1 MNELKINKNLRDEVK
16 KIKLLLSELE
26 ENKLINYSVLVKE
39 CIKSIKK
46 GGKIIFFGNG
56 GSASDAQHL
65 ATELTVKYK
74 KIRKAL
80 PAISLVTDTSALT
93 AIGNDFSFD
102 KIFERQI
109 EALGKKND
117 ISIAIS
123 TSGNSNNLIKA
134 SRLANKIGI
143 KTFCLVGN
151 NGGKL
156 KKYVRYPI
164 IIPSNEVSHIQAAEI
179 IIGQSLC
186 FEIENYFSKNK

>member
-1 MNELKINKNLRDEVK
+1 MNEVKINKNLKNEVK
-16 KIKLLLSELE
+16 KIKLLLSKVE
-26 ENKLINYSVLVKE
+26 EKKLVNYSALVRE

-46 GGKIIFFGNG
+46 RGKIIFFGNG

-80 PAISLVTDTSALT
+80 PAISLATDTSALT

-109 EALGKKND
+109 EALGNKND
-117 ISIAIS
+117 IAIAIS
-123 TSGNSNNLIKA
+123 TSGNSNNLIRA
-134 SRLANKIGI
+134 TRLANKIGM

-156 KKYVRYPI
+156 KKYTRYPI
-164 IIPSNEVSHIQAAEI
+164 IVPSNEVSHIQAAEI
-179 IIGQSLC
+179 IIGQCLC
-186 FEIENYFSKNK
+186 FEIENYFSK